1 MKMKKGKK
9 KWIIIG
15 VIAVLVIFGA
25 LSNDD
30 KDKAQV
36 SESEQ
41 LVAQTEEQAEE
52 QAEEAVETEPAEEA
66 VPETEAPETEQA
78 EGVRPELV
86 EFLDSYE
93 AFMDEYCEFM
103 TNYNES
109 DAAQLLKYASLMEK
123 YYDFSKKAE
132 AWDEE
137 DMTDEESLYYL
148 KVMNRVN
155 EKLYAAG
162 IAME

>member
-25 LSNDD
+25 LGHDD

-36 SESEQ
+36 PDAEQ
-41 LVAQTEEQAEE
+41 PAAQTEEQAEE
-52 QAEEAVETEPAEEA
+52 PAEETVETEPAEEE
-66 VPETEAPETEQA
+66 VPETEAPETEQV

-93 AFMDEYCEFM
+93 AFMDEYCDFM
-103 TNYNES
+103 MNYNES
-109 DAAQLLKYASLMEK
+109 DPAQLLKYASLMEK
-123 YYDFSKKAE
+123 YYDVNKKAE
-132 AWDEE
+132 AWEAE

>member
-9 KWIIIG
+9 KWIIIA
-15 VIAVLVIFGA
+15 VIVVLALFGA
-25 LSNDD
+25 MGNKD
-30 KDKAQV
+30 KDQTPAPAA
-36 SESEQ
+36 EQ
-41 LVAQTEEQAEE
+41 PVAQTEEQAEE

-66 VPETEAPETEQA
+66 VSETEAPETEQV

-93 AFMDEYCEFM
+93 AFMDEYCDFM

-109 DAAQLLKYASLMEK
+109 DATQLLKYASLMEK

>member
-1 MKMKKGKK
+1 MKKGKK

-25 LSNDD
+25 LGKGD
-30 KDKAQV
+30 KDKTPAPDP
-36 SESEQ
+36 EQ
-41 LVAQTEEQAEE
+41 PAAQTEEHAEE
-52 QAEEAVETEPAEEA
+52 QAEEAVDTEPAGEA
-66 VPETEAPETEQA
+66 APVTEAPETEQV

-93 AFMDEYCEFM
+93 AFMDEYCDFM

-123 YYDFSKKAE
+123 YYDFAKKAE

>member
-1 MKMKKGKK
+1 MKGKK
-9 KWIIIG
+9 KWIIIA
-15 VIAVLVIFGA
+15 VIVVLALFGA
-25 LSNDD
+25 LGN
-30 KDKAQV
+30 KDKNETPAQDAV
-36 SESEQ
+36 QPATQE
-41 LVAQTEEQAEE
+41 EEQAEE
-52 QAEEAVETEPAEEA
+52 QAEEATEPEEPEESVQEEETQSAET
-66 VPETEAPETEQA
+66 VD
-78 EGVRPELV
+78 GVRQELV
-86 EFLDSYE
+86 KFLDSYE
-93 AFMDEYCEFM
+93 AFMDEYCDFM
-103 TNYNES
+103 TNYNEP